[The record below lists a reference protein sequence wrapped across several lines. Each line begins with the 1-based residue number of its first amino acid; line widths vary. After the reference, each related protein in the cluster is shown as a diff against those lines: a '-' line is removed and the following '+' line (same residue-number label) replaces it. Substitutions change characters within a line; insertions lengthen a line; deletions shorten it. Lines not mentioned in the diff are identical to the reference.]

1 MYVVRQ
7 HGVSAWGNVRCYEC
21 SNFTSLPVRVL
32 MKLRTEIPPERQAV
46 TIKMEQYT
54 LWKYFAQNQCKVGE
68 ERVYVQVGHV
78 ECKWN
83 NAMISSRLWLLNF
96 THAPHIIAFKPML
109 VNASFVCQYLC
120 NAIFPPYWANI
131 FFPWHPVT
139 PLRFTSLPVRVLMKM
154 RAKIPPERQAVAV
167 K

>member
-1 MYVVRQ
+1 MRQ
-7 HGVSAWGNVRCYEC
+7 HGVSAWGNVWCYEC

-32 MKLRTEIPPERQAV
+32 MKLHTEIPPERQAV

-83 NAMISSRLWLLNF
+83 NAMTSSRLWLLNF
-96 THAPHIIAFKPML
+96 THAPHIIAFKPLL

-120 NAIFPPYWANI
+120 NAIFLTLLGKYVFSMTSRDPAPFHLVASSGIDEDARENTTWA
-131 FFPWHPVT
+131 PSCH
-139 PLRFTSLPVRVLMKM
+139 S
-154 RAKIPPERQAVAV
+154 
-167 K
+167 